1 MSPFVAKQACDILL
15 MDDNFA
21 SIVQAI
27 KWGRNVYDSIS
38 KFIQFQL
45 TVNVVAIV
53 VAVIGATIYNES
65 PLSAVQM
72 LWINLI
78 MDSLASLALATEPP
92 NDAQLERQPYGKR
105 RPILSRVMLYNIIG
119 QSIYQ
124 LFVVLVL
131 LFVPRL
137 IPGSVTPNSD
147 VDTNA
152 FGSVHWT
159 VLFNAFV
166 QLQLFNEL
174 NSRKLQTVH
183 DLKTSWSEWNVLLGL
198 FQNSTF
204 VTVVASTAILQIFIV
219 QYGGAAFK
227 LCDGGLT
234 LAQWVFCVVI
244 GAISLVWQWVIN
256 VAIVTLESGDEKL
269 KPVVSERAR
278 SRVAREHWKILRTK
292 VQYSSRYA
300 RLLRTNVK
308 GGLLVSRVTSALRGQ
323 NRRNYHYPF
332 SKQDSVETEKMVRE
346 LARRTLSKSDDMS
359 NEDSVTTESEK

>member
-1 MSPFVAKQACDILL
+1 

-53 VAVIGATIYNES
+53 VAVIGATVYNQS

-92 NDAQLERQPYGKR
+92 NESQLERQPYGKR
-105 RPILSRVMLYNIIG
+105 RPILSRIMLYNILG
-119 QSIYQ
+119 QSVYQ
-124 LFVVLVL
+124 LAVVLLL
-131 LFVPRL
+131 LFVPSI
-137 IPGSVTPNSD
+137 IPGNVTPNSD
-147 VDTNA
+147 ADTSTY
-152 FGSVHWT
+152 GSVHWT
-159 VLFNAFV
+159 VVFNAFV

-174 NSRKLQTVH
+174 NSRKLQTVQQ
-183 DLKTSWSEWNVLLGL
+183 LKDSWQEWNVLSGL

-204 VTVVASTAILQIFIV
+204 VAVVLSTVVLQVMIV

-227 LCDGGLT
+227 LCQGGLT
-234 LAQWVFCVVI
+234 FAQWVFCLVI
-244 GAISLVWQWVIN
+244 GAISLVWQWAIN
-256 VAIVTLESGDEKL
+256 LAIVVFETGEEKL
-269 KPVVSERAR
+269 IPVRVVSKRAR
-278 SRVAREHWKILRTK
+278 SRAARLRWSVLRK
-292 VQYSSRYA
+292 NVQYGSRYA
-300 RLLRTNVK
+300 RLLRTNIK
-308 GGLLVSRVTSALRGQ
+308 GGLVVSRVTNALRGQ

-332 SKQDSVETEKMVRE
+332 SKQDSVETEKMIRE
-346 LARRTLSKSDDMS
+346 LAKRTLSQKTVDTA
-359 NEDSVTTESEK
+359 NEEEDEE